1 MTVFAALLLCVTGA
15 ACAAA
20 ASEAMAQEQHY
31 QVLQDDGSDPLGPER
46 RLVGRD
52 SSESVDAVF
61 FGLMSIAAGLSVM
74 LVIFVWHT
82 SPRRRLR
89 LSRGLAWGGRD
100 ARAVAGEEPV
110 AAESGP
116 AGASTGDP
124 GGETGESEGS
134 AV

>member
-1 MTVFAALLLCVTGA
+1 MLAALLLCVAGVA
-15 ACAAA
+15 WVAP
-20 ASEAMAQEQHY
+20 ASEAVAQEQHY

-61 FGLMSIAAGLSVM
+61 FALMSIAAGLSVM

-89 LSRGLAWGGRD
+89 LSRELAWRGSD
-100 ARAVAGEEPV
+100 ERAVAGKEPV
-110 AAESGP
+110 AASGQ

>member
-1 MTVFAALLLCVTGA
+1 MLAALLLCVAGA
-15 ACAAA
+15 AWVAP
-20 ASEAMAQEQHY
+20 ASEAVAQEQHY
-31 QVLQDDGSDPLGPER
+31 QVLQDDESDPLGPER

-52 SSESVDAVF
+52 SSERVDAVF
-61 FGLMSIAAGLSVM
+61 FALMAIAACLSAM

-89 LSRGLAWGGRD
+89 LSRDLACRGRD
-100 ARAVAGEEPV
+100 TPAGAGREPV
-110 AAESGP
+110 AAESGQ

>member
-1 MTVFAALLLCVTGA
+1 MLAALLLCLAGVAGVA
-15 ACAAA
+15 P
-20 ASEAMAQEQHY
+20 ASEAVAQEQHY

-52 SSESVDAVF
+52 SSERVDAVF
-61 FGLMSIAAGLSVM
+61 FALMSIAAGLSVM

-89 LSRGLAWGGRD
+89 LSRDLAWRGSD
-100 ARAVAGEEPV
+100 APAVAGKEPV
-110 AAESGP
+110 AAESGQ
-116 AGASTGDP
+116 AGASAGDP

>member
-1 MTVFAALLLCVTGA
+1 MLAALLLCVAGVA
-15 ACAAA
+15 WVAPAP
-20 ASEAMAQEQHY
+20 EAVAQEQHY

-61 FGLMSIAAGLSVM
+61 FALMSIAAGLSVM

-89 LSRGLAWGGRD
+89 LSRELAWRGSDTPVG
-100 ARAVAGEEPV
+100 AGKEPV
-110 AAESGP
+110 AAESGQ